1 MSRTATTEGG
11 KKAFMSIINGK
22 WAEKAEAGTEGAVE
36 RKNKK
41 EEIVHELLYNDVS
54 GIITSMV
61 IEKKDFGKQLNVVID
76 DVGEVFTLSIP
87 VESRYFDAFVN
98 KIACADLKKPV
109 RLAPFS
115 FIPSGETKAKSGMN
129 IYQVGNPKAIADVK
143 KGQEGKLPYFFTKE
157 APNGRPQPMKDGQ
170 PLAEGE
176 QLEEEEW
183 KAYFLQVSLFNQRV
197 VERLAVKFLGAEAP
211 APAKKEDELPTAS
224 ATPAPAKAPA
234 KKKAAPAPVAPP
246 APAMDD
252 LPF

>member
-1 MSRTATTEGG
+1 MARTTNTNGGG
-11 KKAFMSIINGK
+11 KTFMTIINGK
-22 WAEKAEAGTEGAVE
+22 WAEKVEKGIEGAVE

-61 IEKKDFGKQLNVVID
+61 IEKKEFGKQLNVVID
-76 DVGEVFTLSIP
+76 DVGEAFTLSIP

-98 KIACADLKKPV
+98 KIACADFKKPV
-109 RLAPFS
+109 RIAPFS
-115 FIPSGETKAKSGMN
+115 FIPNGETKPKSGMN
-129 IYQVGNPKAIADVK
+129 IYQVGNPKAITDVK

-176 QLEEEEW
+176 TLEEEEW
-183 KAYFLQVSLFNQRV
+183 KAYFLQVSLFNQKV
-197 VERLAVKFLGAEAP
+197 IEKMAVKQLGAEP
-211 APAKKEDELPTAS
+211 AVKKEDELPS
-224 ATPAPAKAPA
+224 APAAPAKAPA
-234 KKKAAPAPVAPP
+234 KKAAAKAPVHAPP
-246 APAMDD
+246 LDD

>member
-1 MSRTATTEGG
+1 MARTKQTEGG
-11 KKAFMSIINGK
+11 GKTFMTIINGK
-22 WAEKAEAGTEGAVE
+22 WAEKVDKEIEGAVE

-61 IEKKDFGKQLNVVID
+61 IEKKEFGKQLNVVID
-76 DVGEVFTLSIP
+76 DVGEAFTLSIP

-98 KIACADLKKPV
+98 KIACADFKKPV
-109 RLAPFS
+109 RIAPFS
-115 FIPSGETKAKSGMN
+115 FTPNGETKPKSGMN
-129 IYQVGNPKAIADVK
+129 IYQVGNPKAITDVK

-176 QLEEEEW
+176 TLEEEEW
-183 KAYFLQVSLFNQRV
+183 KAYFLQVSLFNQKV
-197 VERLAVKFLGAEAP
+197 IEKMAVKQLGADP
-211 APAKKEDELPTAS
+211 SVKKEDELPS
-224 ATPAPAKAPA
+224 ATHAASSKATA
-234 KKKAAPAPVAPP
+234 KKAAAKPAAL